1 MSSKINQKHGM
12 FIRIYIRNKG
22 KSTKVLFINIASL
35 RQWILDNQSFH
46 RWSRDFRQPNFCPT
60 EGCSEFHGQNRITRK
75 LEVKWNKKARLYL
88 EKERVKIS
96 TADNEEWG
104 PGESDTHGISWW
116 QECERIA
123 ENHLRKEVLKMDG
136 RD

>member
-1 MSSKINQKHGM
+1 MPHFDNDFWTINHFTDEVETLGNRIVVLQK
-12 FIRIYIRNKG
+12 
-22 KSTKVLFINIASL
+22 
-35 RQWILDNQSFH
+35 D
-46 RWSRDFRQPNFCPT
+46 
-60 EGCSEFHGQNRITRK
+60 GQNMWIKREF
-75 LEVKWNKKARLYL
+75 EVKWNQKARLYL

-104 PGESDTHGISWW
+104 PGESDTHGTSWW

-123 ENHLRKEVLKMDG
+123 ENHLRKEVVKMDG